1 MSTRSWDIPPHI
13 GDMPGLRTATAGGCT
28 ALPTMPDGT
37 PIRGTTE
44 DIGTLGITIH
54 TGTEVIMAQP
64 IGAGGMTRGTVTV
77 RGEIRGT
84 AAIIIG
90 TITTTTIH
98 STMFRPTD
106 IAGLRYIMAQEAQPA
121 DSQAVRHHR

>member
-1 MSTRSWDIPPHI
+1 MSTRSWDIPPHT

-44 DIGTLGITIH
+44 DIGIRGITTH
-54 TGTEVIMAQP
+54 TGTEAIMVQP
-64 IGAGGMTRGTVTV
+64 IGADGMTRGTV

-84 AAIIIG
+84 ATIIIG
-90 TITTTTIH
+90 TIITTTTR

-106 IAGLRYIMAQEAQPA
+106 TADLRYITAQEAQPA